1 MIWIQISFLATFTL
15 LHLGYVN
22 MAVTIKIDN
31 AKKQKIDRFL
41 ARLMLQEGKKVT
53 IQEAVGVM
61 IDHALEDEEGFTQNF
76 KELSPLEEDPAWKM
90 LENPMHW
97 GIKDAS
103 TRIDEYLYG
112 S

>member
-1 MIWIQISFLATFTL
+1 MT
-15 LHLGYVN
+15 
-22 MAVTIKIDN
+22 VTIKIDN

-53 IQEAVGVM
+53 IQEVVGVK
-61 IDHALEDEEGFTQNF
+61 IDRALEDEEVFTQNF
-76 KELSPLEEDPAWKM
+76 KKLSPLEEDPAWKM
-90 LENPMHW
+90 LENPKHC

>member
-1 MIWIQISFLATFTL
+1 MT
-15 LHLGYVN
+15 
-22 MAVTIKIDN
+22 VTIKIDD

-41 ARLMLQEGKKVT
+41 ARLMIHEGKKVT

-61 IDHALEDEEGFTQNF
+61 IDHALEDEETFTQNF
-76 KELSPLEEDPAWKM
+76 KALPPLDEDPAWKM
-90 LENPMHW
+90 LEKPMHW
-97 GIKDAS
+97 GVKDAS

>member
-1 MIWIQISFLATFTL
+1 MT
-15 LHLGYVN
+15 
-22 MAVTIKIDN
+22 VTIKIDDT
-31 AKKQKIDRFL
+31 KKQKIDRFL
-41 ARLMLQEGKKVT
+41 ARLMLNEGKKVT

-61 IDHALEDEEGFTQNF
+61 IDHALEDEEVFAQNF
-76 KELSPLEEDPAWKM
+76 KELPPLEEDPAWKM
-90 LENPMHW
+90 LENPKHW

>member
-1 MIWIQISFLATFTL
+1 MT
-15 LHLGYVN
+15 
-22 MAVTIKIDN
+22 VTIKIDD

-41 ARLMLQEGKKVT
+41 ARLMIHEGKKVT

-61 IDHALEDEEGFTQNF
+61 IDHALEDEEAFTQNF
-76 KELSPLEEDPAWKM
+76 KALPPLDEDPAWKM
-90 LENPMHW
+90 LEKPMHW
-97 GIKDAS
+97 GVKDAS

>member
-1 MIWIQISFLATFTL
+1 MILIQICFLATFTL

-22 MAVTIKIDN
+22 MTVTIKIDN

-90 LENPMHW
+90 LENPKHW